1 MSDHRS
7 HSPRPS
13 PRVDSRGL
21 ERLEALIQDPA
32 AKVEDLVAAAEHQS
46 LPEDLAL
53 ALLKRRDLARP
64 VLEALAKN
72 SKVLK
77 SRKVRLE
84 VVIHPRTPRHF
95 TLPAIRQLYTFDL
108 MQVTV
113 TPQTPA
119 DVRIAAEEM
128 LIKRMESV
136 SLGERL
142 TLAKRGS
149 GAIAAALLLDEDLR
163 VSTAALNNS
172 RLTEMHLIQS
182 LLPKGR
188 DPSKQLAQDVCRHAK
203 WSLRVDV
210 RAALLRHP
218 HTPLGHAISFSQ
230 SFTVRELRDV
240 FEQSE
245 LPENTRYY
253 LLVLAEKRRKGK

>member
-1 MSDHRS
+1 MTEHRS
-7 HSPRPS
+7 RGHSS
-13 PRVDSRGL
+13 PVDSLGL
-21 ERLEALIQDPA
+21 ERLQSLIQDPA
-32 AKVEDLVAAAEHQS
+32 ADAAELVAAAEHHALS
-46 LPEDLAL
+46 EELAL
-53 ALLKRRDLARP
+53 ALLKRRNLPRP

-72 SKVLK
+72 SRLLK

-149 GAIAAALLLDEDLR
+149 GAIAAALLHDEDLR
-163 VSTAALNNS
+163 VTSAALNNS
-172 RLTEMHLIQS
+172 RLTEMYLIQS
-182 LLPKGR
+182 LLPKGKE
-188 DPSKQLAQDVCRHAK
+188 PSRQLAQDVCLHAK
-203 WSLRVDV
+203 WSLRLDV

-218 HTPLGHAISFSQ
+218 HTPLGYAISFAQ

-240 FEQSE
+240 FEQSD
-245 LPENTRYY
+245 LPENMRYY